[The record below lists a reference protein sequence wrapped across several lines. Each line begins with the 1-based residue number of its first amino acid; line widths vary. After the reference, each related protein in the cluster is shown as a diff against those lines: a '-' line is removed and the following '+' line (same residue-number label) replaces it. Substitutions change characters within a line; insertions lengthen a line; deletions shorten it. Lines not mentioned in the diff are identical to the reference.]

1 MRTHRV
7 RTDVDRSGP
16 PGYLTEAN
24 LAMTST
30 TPIILLDLPITGM
43 DCQDE
48 VRHIEHAVGDLDGV
62 EEVHALLASNRT
74 TIRFDPDRVT
84 REQIQAAIESTG
96 CGIRPADMVTVDLAV
111 MGMDCQDEVSHI
123 EAAVSALSGVQ
134 TVQALL
140 ASNRATVTF
149 DPSLVS
155 LDQLRAAIAST
166 GCAVVESAAPDGPGV
181 TTPVQPRRDVAQVIG
196 WAALGLVAAVV
207 VVAALGERL
216 GLFDAVLEQLPWW
229 IPALAILLGGWKVFR
244 GVARAARRFE
254 VTGHTL
260 MTVGVVASAAIGQ
273 WTTAALI
280 VFFMRFADWL
290 EELTTERSRAAIQ
303 ARVGLQPAIARVIRA
318 GAEVEIPVDGEVID
332 GSAPVDQAAI
342 TGESVPMDKAAGDPV
357 FAATV
362 AQAGFLKVRAT
373 AVGRDTTF
381 ARIVRLVEEAEAHRA
396 PVQRFA
402 DRFAG
407 YYLPT
412 VLVIGLGT
420 YLVTRNLVSAVAVIV
435 VACACA
441 ITMATPVVVLASVG
455 NAARRGLLV
464 KGGAAIEQLA
474 RVDAVVVDK
483 TGTLTFGRPV
493 VTDIVP
499 LDSSDPAE
507 LLRLVATLEGRSEH
521 PLGRAIVDA
530 AGERGLRLPEPES
543 FSPVPGQGVVGL
555 VDGREL
561 AVGNRRLLADRGIAP
576 EPAVEARAVA
586 LEGAGR
592 TVFFVAGGQA
602 VLGLIALADTVRPEA
617 RAALDQ
623 LRRLG
628 IKELILLTGDNTA
641 VARAV
646 AGELGIDF
654 RAELLPE
661 DKIAAVRELQAKGRV
676 VMMVGDGVNDAPA
689 LAQADVGVA
698 MGMAG
703 TAVAIEAADVALLR
717 DDWMLVP
724 AAIRLGRRGAGTIRQ
739 NLGFAAI
746 YNVVGIS
753 LAAAGILPPV
763 WAAAAQSLP
772 DVAIMLNSARLI
784 RARIN

>member
-1 MRTHRV
+1 M
-7 RTDVDRSGP
+7 
-16 PGYLTEAN
+16 
-24 LAMTST
+24 
-30 TPIILLDLPITGM
+30 
-43 DCQDE
+43 
-48 VRHIEHAVGDLDGV
+48 
-62 EEVHALLASNRT
+62 
-74 TIRFDPDRVT
+74 
-84 REQIQAAIESTG
+84 
-96 CGIRPADMVTVDLAV
+96 
-111 MGMDCQDEVSHI
+111 
-123 EAAVSALSGVQ
+123 
-134 TVQALL
+134 
-140 ASNRATVTF
+140 
-149 DPSLVS
+149 
-155 LDQLRAAIAST
+155 
-166 GCAVVESAAPDGPGV
+166 
-181 TTPVQPRRDVAQVIG
+181 
-196 WAALGLVAAVV
+196 
-207 VVAALGERL
+207 
-216 GLFDAVLEQLPWW
+216 
-229 IPALAILLGGWKVFR
+229 
-244 GVARAARRFE
+244 
-254 VTGHTL
+254 
-260 MTVGVVASAAIGQ
+260 
-273 WTTAALI
+273 
-280 VFFMRFADWL
+280 
-290 EELTTERSRAAIQ
+290 
-303 ARVGLQPAIARVIRA
+303 
-318 GAEVEIPVDGEVID
+318 
-332 GSAPVDQAAI
+332 
-342 TGESVPMDKAAGDPV
+342 
-357 FAATV
+357 
-362 AQAGFLKVRAT
+362 
-373 AVGRDTTF
+373 
-381 ARIVRLVEEAEAHRA
+381 
-396 PVQRFA
+396 
-402 DRFAG
+402 
-407 YYLPT
+407 
-412 VLVIGLGT
+412 
-420 YLVTRNLVSAVAVIV
+420 
-435 VACACA
+435 
-441 ITMATPVVVLASVG
+441 
-455 NAARRGLLV
+455 
-464 KGGAAIEQLA
+464 
-474 RVDAVVVDK
+474 
-483 TGTLTFGRPV
+483 
-493 VTDIVP
+493 
-499 LDSSDPAE
+499 
-507 LLRLVATLEGRSEH
+507 
-521 PLGRAIVDA
+521 DA